1 MLCCSFWIEVC
12 ALLESYVQQV
22 SFGMKG
28 WIDGVGMVNNYLRVF
43 VLQIVY
49 VIKLSDYSTSGTWY
63 LTKVTVSLFKDR
75 PKVGVVFDLNT

>member
-1 MLCCSFWIEVC
+1 
-12 ALLESYVQQV
+12 
-22 SFGMKG
+22 MKG

-49 VIKLSDYSTSGTWY
+49 VVKFSDDSASSTWY

>member
-1 MLCCSFWIEVC
+1 
-12 ALLESYVQQV
+12 
-22 SFGMKG
+22 MKG
-28 WIDGVGMVNNYLRVF
+28 WIDGVGMISYYLRVF

-49 VIKLSDYSTSGTWY
+49 VVKFSDYSTSGTWY

>member
-1 MLCCSFWIEVC
+1 
-12 ALLESYVQQV
+12 
-22 SFGMKG
+22 MKG
-28 WIDGVGMVNNYLRVF
+28 WIDGVGMINYYLRVF

-49 VIKLSDYSTSGTWY
+49 VVKFSDYSTSGTWY